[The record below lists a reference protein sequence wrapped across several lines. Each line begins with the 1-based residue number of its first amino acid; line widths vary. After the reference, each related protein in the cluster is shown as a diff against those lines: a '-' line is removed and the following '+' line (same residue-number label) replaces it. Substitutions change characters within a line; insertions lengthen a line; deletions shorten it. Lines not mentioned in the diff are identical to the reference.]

1 MTTCSS
7 KKAYNSRK
15 TFTKTSQPNASVT
28 ADTDRN
34 LLTESAGNLYRWTD
48 DDCSDLYNYPL
59 RLDPSL
65 LQNNPRQKTKARPYL
80 TQGGGNIVY
89 S

>member
-15 TFTKTSQPNASVT
+15 TFTKTSQPNTSVT

-34 LLTESAGNLYRWTD
+34 LLTERAEILNRWTD
-48 DDCSDLYNYPL
+48 DDYSDLYNYPL
-59 RLDPSL
+59 RLDPNL
-65 LQNNPRQKTKARPYL
+65 LQNNP
-80 TQGGGNIVY
+80 
-89 S
+89 